1 MNVHVYETS
10 ELACRAAAG
19 LFLAKLLAKP
29 EAVLGLATGSTPI
42 GIYQQLIAWHQEGL
56 VDFSNARSFNLDEY
70 VGLKPDH
77 PCSYRYFMNEQLFDH
92 INMKDTRV
100 PSGVAED
107 MEKEARDYDRA
118 IERAGGIDLQLLGL
132 GQNGHIGFNEPADE
146 FSYGTQVVDLTEST
160 IKANRR
166 FFEKE
171 EDVPRKAISLGIGGI
186 MKAGQVVLCAFG
198 ANKAQAV
205 RDMVYGPLSPRCP
218 ASILQ
223 LHKDAVILLD
233 EEAAA
238 LL

>member
-1 MNVHVYETS
+1 MRIYKAENYQEMSLEAAKV
-10 ELACRAAAG
+10 LAEQVVRNP
-19 LFLAKLLAKP
+19 KS
-29 EAVLGLATGSTPI
+29 VLGLATGSTPI

-100 PSGVAED
+100 PSGIADD

-171 EDVPRKAISLGIGGI
+171 EDVPRKTISLGIGGI